1 MAAAVV
7 AVTSPAGPLTPE
19 SPILLLANDSVVTH
33 TPFLPWLPTHAIPGG
48 MARVQLSTYQAV
60 KAFMPRCPLSRIP
73 ADLAAARAV
82 NLLTVRFEDAFWSR
96 LLTALK
102 AAGVFAQVRSTRQDL
117 HDAIG
122 LMPAPPA
129 GGPDPLAIV
138 AGDWRN
144 AQAFAAGPTGGGAAA
159 VAARRLLTQVRF
171 LSLVT
176 AESLVIHAN
185 PFPLEHLC
193 TAVGLLGECLTQT
206 ARSSETSAVQLAA
219 ASIRAALP
227 SSIAADGA
235 IAGRMRDLL
244 SARRLPL
251 EFLAHGVDAEEL
263 REEFEDGLEY
273 ARSSD
278 GRRLVEEK
286 RVLLLGTRF
295 AAATRLFPRIHPAP
309 CLPPEGAPSWVG
321 GGKASAFVPPRLAK
335 PTTHNLR

>member
-33 TPFLPWLPTHAIPGG
+33 TPFLPWLPTQAIPGG

-129 GGPDPLAIV
+129 GGPDPLAV
-138 AGDWRN
+138 MDGDWHN
-144 AQAFAAGPTGGGAAA
+144 AQACVAEPAREDAVA
-159 VAARRLLTQVRF
+159 VAARRHLAQVRF
-171 LSLVT
+171 LPPAT
-176 AESLVIHAN
+176 AESLDTHTN
-185 PFPLEHLC
+185 PFPLKHLG
-193 TAVGLLGECLTQT
+193 TAASPFVECLTRT
-206 ARSSETSAVQLAA
+206 ARSSEASAVRPPIV
-219 ASIRAALP
+219 SIRTALP
-227 SSIAADGA
+227 PSIAADGA
-235 IAGRMRDLL
+235 VARRMQGLL
-244 SARRLPL
+244 STHLLPPELLAR
-251 EFLAHGVDAEEL
+251 GVEVGE
-263 REEFEDGLEY
+263 RRGEFEDELGY
-273 ARSSD
+273 TRPSD
-278 GRRLVEEK
+278 GRRLIKEE
-286 RVLLLGTRF
+286 RVPLLGARF
-295 AAATRLFPRIHPAP
+295 AAAPLLFPPQTP
-309 CLPPEGAPSWVG
+309 STSPPLEGAPSWAG
-321 GGKASAFVPPRLAK
+321 GRSFGLRASKAC
-335 PTTHNLR
+335 